1 MDSTIPIIET
11 KQTGTESAAC
21 HEESD
26 NWNQCAE
33 WNIYVRTEWIDSVG
47 ESGDHERWTV
57 QWKWQTASD
66 ELCKTD
72 KH

>member
-57 QWKWQTASD
+57 
-66 ELCKTD
+66 
-72 KH
+72 

>member
-33 WNIYVRTEWIDSVG
+33 WNIGVGTEWIDSAA
-47 ESGDHERWTV
+47 ESGYHERRNV
-57 QWKWQTASD
+57 
-66 ELCKTD
+66 
-72 KH
+72 